1 MSNPARAQGTQAS
14 YRPGFK
20 YILMLGALAALP
32 AVTTDMYLPSLPTVA
47 SDLQT
52 SQAAAQFTMSGTLIG
67 AAVGQLVIGPFSDRF
82 GRRLPLLIGISLHV
96 IVSLLCAV
104 APGIGT
110 LIGLRV
116 LQGFFNAAAGVVAI
130 AVIRDR
136 FVGSDAARLL
146 SRLMLIIGL
155 APLLAP
161 TIGQAV
167 AGIWQWRAVFVA
179 LALIGVI
186 LVLIVWRFMP
196 ETLPAERRRTSSGP
210 GAFRGYRVL
219 LRDRHFLALAFI
231 PGLGMA
237 VIMSYVVGSP
247 FVFQDEYGLTAG
259 QYALVFAVNGAG
271 MVLSAQANAALVQ
284 HASPMSIL
292 RIAVPILLGLSL
304 LLPVLIIT
312 NLGGVFGLA
321 AGLWLVLGM
330 HGLIAANAT
339 VMALGNYGHMAGS
352 AAAMIGALQVGV
364 AGVVSPLVGVF
375 GGKALAMSAVII
387 GCCVLMTLILA
398 TATPAYRR
406 GGMAKLEAS
415 GSAGAVPE
423 PDAAADTSPET
434 TTGQA

>member
-1 MSNPARAQGTQAS
+1 MSTPPRAGARPG

-20 YILMLGALAALP
+20 YVLMLGALAALP

-47 SDLQT
+47 SELNT

-104 APGIGT
+104 APDIGT
-110 LIGLRV
+110 LIGLRI

-146 SRLMLIIGL
+146 SRLMLVIGL
-155 APLLAP
+155 ALLLAP

-179 LALIGVI
+179 LALIG
-186 LVLIVWRFMP
+186 LVLVVIVWRFMP
-196 ETLPAERRRTSSGP
+196 ETLPADRRHRSGGA
-210 GAFRGYRVL
+210 GAFRGYGVL

-247 FVFQDEYGLTAG
+247 FVFQDEYGLTPG
-259 QYALVFAVNGAG
+259 QYALVFAINGAG
-271 MVLSAQANAALVQ
+271 MVLSAQANAALV
-284 HASPMSIL
+284 HRSSPT
-292 RIAVPILLGLSL
+292 RIMRVTVPVLLGLSL
-304 LLPVLIIT
+304 LLPVLIVT
-312 NLGGVFGLA
+312 GLGGVFGLA

-339 VMALGNYGHMAGS
+339 VSALGNYGHMAGS
-352 AAAMIGALQVGV
+352 AAALIGALQVGV

-375 GGKALAMSAVII
+375 GGGALAMSGVII
-387 GCCVLMTLILA
+387 GCCLAMMLILA
-398 TATPAYRR
+398 VATPAYRR
-406 GGMAKLEAS
+406 GGVAKLDGPAASQEPEAA
-415 GSAGAVPE
+415 AGAAAEAELPE
-423 PDAAADTSPET
+423 R
-434 TTGQA
+434 

>member
-1 MSNPARAQGTQAS
+1 
-14 YRPGFK
+14 
-20 YILMLGALAALP
+20 
-32 AVTTDMYLPSLPTVA
+32 
-47 SDLQT
+47 
-52 SQAAAQFTMSGTLIG
+52 
-67 AAVGQLVIGPFSDRF
+67 
-82 GRRLPLLIGISLHV
+82 
-96 IVSLLCAV
+96 
-104 APGIGT
+104 
-110 LIGLRV
+110 
-116 LQGFFNAAAGVVAI
+116 
-130 AVIRDR
+130 
-136 FVGSDAARLL
+136 
-146 SRLMLIIGL
+146 
-155 APLLAP
+155 
-161 TIGQAV
+161 
-167 AGIWQWRAVFVA
+167 
-179 LALIGVI
+179 
-186 LVLIVWRFMP
+186 
-196 ETLPAERRRTSSGP
+196 
-210 GAFRGYRVL
+210 
-219 LRDRHFLALAFI
+219 
-231 PGLGMA
+231 
-237 VIMSYVVGSP
+237 VVGSP